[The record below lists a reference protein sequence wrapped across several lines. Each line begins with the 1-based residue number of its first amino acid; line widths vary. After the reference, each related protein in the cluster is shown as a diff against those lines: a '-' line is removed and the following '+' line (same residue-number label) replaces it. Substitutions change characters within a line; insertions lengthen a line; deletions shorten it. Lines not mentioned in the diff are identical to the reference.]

1 MIGKEVKQ
9 QITWTWT
16 AQRRTTAMFLFY
28 MKGSQQKL
36 CYHLI
41 WNGEITKKSELCTGW
56 KLCLR
61 CSWEDK
67 DPVTE
72 GCLDHVQNAARI
84 RPQTREKKTSW
95 KTASFL
101 QRTKLKI

>member
-1 MIGKEVKQ
+1 
-9 QITWTWT
+9 
-16 AQRRTTAMFLFY
+16 MFLFY

-36 CYHLI
+36 CYHLT
-41 WNGEITKKSELCTGW
+41 WNGGRTKGGELCTGW
-56 KLCLR
+56 KLRLT

-67 DPVTE
+67 DPVKE
-72 GCLDHVQNAARI
+72 GCLAHVQNAALI